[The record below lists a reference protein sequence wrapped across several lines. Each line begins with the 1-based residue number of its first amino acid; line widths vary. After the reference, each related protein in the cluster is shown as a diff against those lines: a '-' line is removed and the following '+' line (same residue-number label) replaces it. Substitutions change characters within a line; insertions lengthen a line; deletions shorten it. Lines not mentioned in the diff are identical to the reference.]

1 MNGLASL
8 RKGARRPAALLG
20 GDRIFQR
27 IFTRL
32 GCQGR
37 PPQFQV
43 ELYPYANLSHTLR
56 LRQDVALV
64 RLSDILREAPV
75 PVIEAAAAI
84 LLGQM
89 YRRRVP
95 GELRDVYRR
104 FALAHTTR
112 RHIAR
117 VRRKRARRI
126 ADHPQGTAHDLDPM
140 FAALNDRYFEGRL
153 RRPRLGWSARPWR
166 SQFGCYDPSLDQIV
180 MNKRLDRAEGTMS
193 ASASAS
199 RDLRTPRHS
208 VRRAACEFRRCRP
221 IATGMPPME
230 TVSLTRSRVVPGV
243 AVTMARSRSTRRLN
257 RLDLPTLGRPTM
269 ASVRPS
275 CTTLPYAK
283 VAAVAPAARGR
294 PRCARGSADRE

>member
-1 MNGLASL
+1 VSGTLAL
-8 RKGARRPAALLG
+8 RKDDRIPFALVG

-56 LRQDVALV
+56 LRQDVAYV
-64 RLSDILREAPV
+64 RLSDILHEAPV

-95 GELRDVYRR
+95 RDLRDTYRE
-104 FALAHTTR
+104 FALSHSTR

-126 ADHPQGTAHDLDPM
+126 PDKPLGTAHDLGVM
-140 FAALNDRYFEGRL
+140 FDSLNAQYFDGNL
-153 RRPRLGWSARPWR
+153 HRPRIGWSSRVWR

-180 MNKRLDRAEGTMS
+180 MNRRLDRADVPALAVEFILYHEM
-193 ASASAS
+193 
-199 RDLRTPRHS
+199 LHVKHPI
-208 VRRAACEFRRCRP
+208 RAAACGLQSHSPEFRAEEKRF
-221 IATGMPPME
+221 E
-230 TVSLTRSRVVPGV
+230 H
-243 AVTMARSRSTRRLN
+243 
-257 RLDLPTLGRPTM
+257 
-269 ASVRPS
+269 
-275 CTTLPYAK
+275 Y
-283 VAAVAPAARGR
+283 APARKFLER
-294 PRCARGSADRE
+294 VR

>member
-1 MNGLASL
+1 VRGASSL
-8 RKGARRPAALLG
+8 SKDRRAPYALLG

-56 LRQDVALV
+56 LRQDVAYV
-64 RLSDILREAPV
+64 RLSDILHEAPV

-95 GELRDVYRR
+95 REL
-104 FALAHTTR
+104 HTTR

-126 ADHPQGTAHDLDPM
+126 QDNPLGSAHDLDPM
-140 FAALNDRYFEGRL
+140 FASLNVEYFEGRL

-180 MNKRLDRAEGTMS
+180 MNKRLDRTEVPSYAVEFILYHEM
-193 ASASAS
+193 
-199 RDLRTPRHS
+199 LHVKHPL
-208 VRRAACEFRRCRP
+208 RAAACGLQAHSPEFRAEEKRFAQYER
-221 IATGMPPME
+221 
-230 TVSLTRSRVVPGV
+230 
-243 AVTMARSRSTRRLN
+243 ARKFLEHLR
-257 RLDLPTLGRPTM
+257 
-269 ASVRPS
+269 
-275 CTTLPYAK
+275 
-283 VAAVAPAARGR
+283 
-294 PRCARGSADRE
+294 

>member
-1 MNGLASL
+1 MNGTLTL
-8 RKGARRPAALLG
+8 RKNDRAPFALAG

-56 LRQDVALV
+56 LRQDVAYV
-64 RLSDILREAPV
+64 RLSDILHEAPV

-95 GELRDVYRR
+95 RDLRDTYRE
-104 FALAHTTR
+104 FALSHSTR

-126 ADHPQGTAHDLDPM
+126 PDKPLGTAHDLGVM
-140 FAALNDRYFEGRL
+140 FDSLNAQYFGGNL
-153 RRPRLGWSARPWR
+153 HRPRIGWSSRVWR

-180 MNKRLDRAEGTMS
+180 MNKRLDHAEVPYYAVEFILYHEMLHVKHPLRAAACGLQAHSPEFRAEEKRF
-193 ASASAS
+193 AQYARA
-199 RDLRTPRHS
+199 RNFLEH
-208 VRRAACEFRRCRP
+208 VR
-221 IATGMPPME
+221 
-230 TVSLTRSRVVPGV
+230 
-243 AVTMARSRSTRRLN
+243 
-257 RLDLPTLGRPTM
+257 
-269 ASVRPS
+269 
-275 CTTLPYAK
+275 
-283 VAAVAPAARGR
+283 
-294 PRCARGSADRE
+294 

>member
-1 MNGLASL
+1 MSGISSL
-8 RKGARRPAALLG
+8 RTQHRASAALPG
-20 GDRIFQR
+20 GERVFQR

-56 LRQDVALV
+56 LRQDVAFV
-64 RLSDILREAPV
+64 RLSDILQDAPV

-95 GELRDVYRR
+95 RELRDLYRQ
-104 FALAHTTR
+104 FALAHSTR
-112 RHIAR
+112 RHIAC

-126 ADHPQGTAHDLDPM
+126 PDNPLGSSHDLDPM
-140 FAALNDRYFEGRL
+140 FASLNAEYFDGRL

-180 MNKRLDRAEGTMS
+180 MSKRLDRADVPAYAVEFILYHEM
-193 ASASAS
+193 
-199 RDLRTPRHS
+199 LHVKHPL
-208 VRRAACEFRRCRP
+208 RAAACGLQAHSPEFRTEEKRY
-221 IATGMPPME
+221 AHY
-230 TVSLTRSRVVPGV
+230 
-243 AVTMARSRSTRRLN
+243 AR
-257 RLDLPTLGRPTM
+257 
-269 ASVRPS
+269 
-275 CTTLPYAK
+275 
-283 VAAVAPAARGR
+283 ARKFLEHLR
-294 PRCARGSADRE
+294 

>member
-1 MNGLASL
+1 VNGTLTLKKDPRAPLAL
-8 RKGARRPAALLG
+8 AG

-56 LRQDVALV
+56 LRQDVAYV
-64 RLSDILREAPV
+64 RLSDILHEAPV

-95 GELRDVYRR
+95 RDLRDVYRQ
-104 FALAHTTR
+104 FALSHTTR

-126 ADHPQGTAHDLDPM
+126 PDNPLGAAHDLGTM
-140 FAALNDRYFEGRL
+140 FVSLNAEYFGGTL
-153 RRPRLGWSARPWR
+153 PRPRLGWSARVWR

-180 MNKRLDRAEGTMS
+180 MNRRLDRADVPAFAVEFILYHEM
-193 ASASAS
+193 
-199 RDLRTPRHS
+199 LHVKHPI
-208 VRRAACEFRRCRP
+208 RAAACGLQSHSPEFRAEEKRFAHYAR
-221 IATGMPPME
+221 ARKFLE
-230 TVSLTRSRVVPGV
+230 RV
-243 AVTMARSRSTRRLN
+243 R
-257 RLDLPTLGRPTM
+257 
-269 ASVRPS
+269 
-275 CTTLPYAK
+275 
-283 VAAVAPAARGR
+283 
-294 PRCARGSADRE
+294 

>member
-1 MNGLASL
+1 MKKSSRL
-8 RKGARRPAALLG
+8 RNDRSAPVTFSG

-84 LLGQM
+84 LLAQM

-95 GELRDVYRR
+95 RELRDIYRR
-104 FALAHTTR
+104 FALAHSTR

-126 ADHPQGTAHDLDPM
+126 ADRPQGSAHNLEPM
-140 FAALNDRYFEGRL
+140 FASLNQKYFEGRL
-153 RRPRLGWSARPWR
+153 QRPRLGWSSHPWR

-180 MNKRLDRAEGTMS
+180 MNRRLDRAEVPAYAVEFILYHEM
-193 ASASAS
+193 
-199 RDLRTPRHS
+199 LHVKHPL
-208 VRRAACEFRRCRP
+208 RAAACGLQAHSPEFRAEEKRF
-221 IATGMPPME
+221 AHY
-230 TVSLTRSRVVPGV
+230 
-243 AVTMARSRSTRRLN
+243 AR
-257 RLDLPTLGRPTM
+257 
-269 ASVRPS
+269 
-275 CTTLPYAK
+275 
-283 VAAVAPAARGR
+283 ARKFLQYLR
-294 PRCARGSADRE
+294 